1 MTELHQVRLIAID
14 CDGVLIDDTY
24 LAVIER
30 FVTEHGGDYDDETE
44 RSIIGLRDVVVADLM
59 AAACGL
65 DQPVQDTL
73 AEIWAE
79 RERYLREHPIAVT
92 PGAAGMLASL
102 RELGVR
108 VLCYGGR
115 SREHTFEKHLG
126 GLVDLLDP
134 DVPYVGINEHRPG
147 VEHIVRDVIGCEF
160 DQAVFVD
167 DVSRVAQA
175 ARAHGVGFVGF
186 PSSAAHRRQRRF
198 MTDLG
203 VRHIVESLEQ
213 VTPELLARVDAELAA
228 STHWP
233 SPRG

>member
-1 MTELHQVRLIAID
+1 VTELHQVRLIAID

-30 FVTEHGGDYDDETE
+30 FITERGGNYDDETE
-44 RSIIGLRDVVVADLM
+44 RSLIGLRDVVVAELI

-73 AEIWAE
+73 AEVWAE

-92 PGAAGMLASL
+92 PGAADMLASL

-115 SREHTFEKHLG
+115 AREHTFEKHLG
-126 GLVDLLDP
+126 GLVGLLDP
-134 DVPYVGINEHRPG
+134 EVPYVAINEHRPG
-147 VEHIVRDVIGCEF
+147 VEHIVRDVIGCGF

-167 DVSRVAQA
+167 DVVRVADA
-175 ARAHGVGFVGF
+175 ARAHGVGFIGF
-186 PSSAAHRRQRRF
+186 PSSAAHQRQRRF

-213 VTPELLARVDAELAA
+213 VTPELLARIDAELAA